1 MLEIKMKFEKVV
13 YSELNAKAQEM
24 YNFQKV
30 SAKLADYGFTTIWLN
45 NDWQGAD
52 FIGVHA
58 NGVTDIKVQL
68 KGRLSFSKMYI
79 GKNIYMCFI
88 SEDGIYLYPHDEV
101 LNQLEHR
108 ISDKKYIKTGS
119 WSTPRLTKQNKQLLE
134 PYLL

>member
-1 MLEIKMKFEKVV
+1 MKFEKVV

-79 GKNIYMCFI
+79 DKNIYMCFI

>member
-1 MLEIKMKFEKVV
+1 MKFEKVV

-68 KGRLSFSKMYI
+68 KGRLSFSKIYI